1 MGFLALSMLFGLVVA
16 SSLNLAA
23 EAVEEGS
30 SASEKFAGTD
40 KDDYFDAKNGND
52 LLIGQGGND
61 TLAGG
66 NGNDWLVGA
75 AGTDLLKGDAG
86 ADVIIGGS
94 GVDTLVGGA
103 GNDFIEAANIVDTP
117 RLDASLTLTS
127 SFRDIAFEYSLPNTS
142 DEGDSIDAGAG
153 DDTIVLGADDT
164 LTSGSGADEISIG
177 DWIKDNAAA
186 TILDFDSEEDVLV
199 FTYQKSSGIPQI
211 DITRDEDEDL
221 TEIRANGYLVA
232 QLHKVQGFATSDNL
246 RFASY

>member
-1 MGFLALSMLFGLVVA
+1 MGLIALSMLMGLVLA
-16 SSLNLAA
+16 SSLGLAA
-23 EAVEEGS
+23 ETAEEGS

-40 KDDYFDAKNGND
+40 QDDYFDAKDGND

-61 TLAGG
+61 TLSGG

-75 AGTDLLKGDAG
+75 AGDDILDGGAG
-86 ADVIIGGS
+86 SDVIIGGK
-94 GVDTLVGGA
+94 GADTLIGGA

-117 RLDASLTLTS
+117 RLEASLAQTS
-127 SFRDIAFEYSLPNTS
+127 SFRDIAFGYDLPNTS
-142 DEGDSIDAGAG
+142 DAG
-153 DDTIVLGADDT
+153 DKIESGTGNDTIVLGADDT

-177 DWIKDNAAA
+177 DWITNNAAA

-199 FTYQKSSGIPQI
+199 FTYQKSTGLPKI
-211 DITRDEDEDL
+211 DITRDEDEDV

-232 QLHKVQGFATSDNL
+232 KLHKVQGFATSDNL

>member
-23 EAVEEGS
+23 EAAEEGS

-153 DDTIVLGADDT
+153 DDTISWAQMTRSPAAVVPMKFPLETGSKTTPPRPSST
-164 LTSGSGADEISIG
+164 LTAKKMSWSSPTKRAVASPKSTSPETRMKTSRRSAPMGIS
-177 DWIKDNAAA
+177 
-186 TILDFDSEEDVLV
+186 SRS
-199 FTYQKSSGIPQI
+199 FTRFKALPRA
-211 DITRDEDEDL
+211 IT
-221 TEIRANGYLVA
+221 
-232 QLHKVQGFATSDNL
+232 
-246 RFASY
+246 